1 MSFESIFGKSS
12 KVTIQEFKSTA
23 QQMITND
30 CNFSCQ
36 CLNIYS
42 TNGEDTIYP
51 ESSDLQVWMKNF
63 MQNEIKSKPLNPRAL
78 EAMAKKGIVQKKQP
92 DEIILVAII
101 PSTTSIHVGV
111 YVPDS
116 FKNLIDVCDFMNSSL
131 SKYDHKSEFVEN
143 CGFAI
148 IDHPESLKERDC
160 VLRYFFAELKQR
172 KIYVEDA
179 EDDDVVFYN
188 EE

>member
-23 QQMITND
+23 QQMITNN

-36 CLNIYS
+36 CLNICS
-42 TNGEDTIYP
+42 TSGEDTIYP

-78 EAMAKKGIVQKKQP
+78 EAMAKKGIQQKKQP

-101 PSTTSIHVGV
+101 PSTTGIIIGV
-111 YVPDS
+111 YIPDS
-116 FKNLIDVCDFMNSSL
+116 MKSLLNVSDFLNNSL
-131 SKYDHKSEFVEN
+131 SSYDHKSEFFDN
-143 CGFAI
+143 YGFAV
-148 IDHPESLKERDC
+148 IDHSESLKERDT
-160 VLRYFFAELKQR
+160 VLRYFFSELKR
-172 KIYVEDA
+172 IGIYI
-179 EDDDVVFYN
+179 EDDEDDEVVNYID
-188 EE
+188 E